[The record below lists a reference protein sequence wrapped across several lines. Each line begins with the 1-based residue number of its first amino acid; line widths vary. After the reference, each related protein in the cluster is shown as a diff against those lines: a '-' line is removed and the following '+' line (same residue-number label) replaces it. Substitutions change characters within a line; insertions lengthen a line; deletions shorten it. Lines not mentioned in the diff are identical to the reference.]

1 MKICQRSKLNWFTGE
16 CEYGWKGRC
25 MCVYVYVCLCM
36 CVCER
41 GGERE
46 REGGRDVYTLCGHR
60 YTVAII
66 LVGKLSKITF
76 SV

>member
-1 MKICQRSKLNWFTGE
+1 MGE
-16 CEYGWKGRC
+16 RVGVCVF
-25 MCVYVYVCLCM
+25 VYVYVCV
-36 CVCER
+36 CVCVKE
-41 GGERE
+41 GERE
-46 REGGRDVYTLCGHR
+46 REGGRDVYTLCEHK

>member
-1 MKICQRSKLNWFTGE
+1 M
-16 CEYGWKGRC
+16 
-25 MCVYVYVCLCM
+25 YVCLCVCVFVYV
-36 CVCER
+36 CVCVKE
-41 GGERE
+41 GERE